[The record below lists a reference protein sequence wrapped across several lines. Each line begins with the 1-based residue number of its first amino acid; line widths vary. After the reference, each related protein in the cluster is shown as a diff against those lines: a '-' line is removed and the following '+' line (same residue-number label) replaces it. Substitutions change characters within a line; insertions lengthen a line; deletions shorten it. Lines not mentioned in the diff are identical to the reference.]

1 MLILLSCKDASQPLA
16 PVEKCDVSMCSACVE
31 YIESESAGKNTV
43 WEQIQFHLG
52 KQIPI
57 VKM

>member
-1 MLILLSCKDASQPLA
+1 MLLSPL
-16 PVEKCDVSMCSACVE
+16 PQWKKCVVSMCSACVE